1 MASWATKRRFMY
13 GGGVILVLTLVVG
26 IVFWSIVY
34 SAPTCSDGVRNGEEK
49 GVDCGGACQRICT
62 SDALNPI
69 VLWSKVFNIS
79 GDVYSL
85 VAYVENPNINSKNR
99 RAKYQ
104 FQDYDTDNKLI
115 TVRDGE
121 TSIPK
126 NRKFAI
132 FETGVIL
139 KNSKPKLV
147 NFQFTAFSPWEK
159 DTQSEPDVS
168 VTYGAISSSTS
179 PSLSGTV
186 TNNSLQDI
194 PQLELTVFAL
204 DSKENVLGASRT
216 FIDNLYKRTSQ
227 DFVFTWQKA
236 FEGNISVINV
246 FYRSP

>member
-104 FQDYDTDNKLI
+104 FKVYDTDNKLI
-115 TVRDGE
+115 TV
-121 TSIPK
+121 
-126 NRKFAI
+126 
-132 FETGVIL
+132 
-139 KNSKPKLV
+139 
-147 NFQFTAFSPWEK
+147 
-159 DTQSEPDVS
+159 
-168 VTYGAISSSTS
+168 
-179 PSLSGTV
+179 
-186 TNNSLQDI
+186 
-194 PQLELTVFAL
+194 
-204 DSKENVLGASRT
+204 
-216 FIDNLYKRTSQ
+216 IDNLYKRTSQ